1 MKIKLCV
8 ISLTLFG
15 CMSKIKS
22 PPNAITKPHELAM
35 HGDTRIDNYYWM
47 RLTDDQKNAKALDSQ
62 TQEVVDYISQENKYT
77 QSSLSHTKKLQNTIF
92 EEMVSRIKKDDESV
106 PYLKNGYYYY
116 SRFEKDLEYR
126 IHCRKK
132 GSLDA
137 EEEIIL
143 DENTLAEGYDYFS
156 IGGMSISPD
165 NKWLAFGADTV
176 SRRVYEVRFKNLKT
190 GDILATSI
198 ENSTGSVAWA
208 NDSQTVFYTSK
219 NETTLLGEK
228 IWRHKLGTENS
239 DVMVYHET
247 DETFY
252 NGVYR
257 SKSGKFIIIYHSSTL
272 LTDYQILNAN
282 NPDGEFKRFTPRDF
296 DHEYSIDHYKDRFY
310 ITTNWKAK
318 NNRLMQTPDT
328 RTGISNWKEVLPH
341 RETVHLLSL
350 EVFKDHLVI
359 NERKNGLRQLRMI
372 NQQTGNDEYIKFEEE
387 TYTSWVSVNEEFD
400 TDILRFSY
408 SSLVTPTST
417 FDYNMNSGQ
426 RSLLKQD
433 EVVGGY
439 DSNKYMSKR
448 MYATARDGNSV
459 PISIVYR
466 KDLKE
471 PEAQNLL
478 LYGYGAYGNTI
489 DPFFRSSRLS
499 LLDRGF
505 IYAIA
510 HIRGGQV
517 FGRQS
522 YDDGKMLNK
531 KNTFYDFI
539 DAGKYLVNQK
549 ITNSDKLFALGGSA
563 GGLLIGAVVNME
575 PSLWK
580 GAIAAVPFVD
590 AVTTMA
596 DPTIPLTTGEW
607 KEWGDPR
614 IKKYYDYILS
624 YSPYDQITDTE
635 YPNLL
640 VTSGYYDSQVQ
651 YWEPLKYVAK
661 LRDVWQGDNKLYLHM
676 NMEAGHSGKSGR
688 FRRYRESALEY
699 AFLLDL
705 GGIKK

>member
-1 MKIKLCV
+1 
-8 ISLTLFG
+8 
-15 CMSKIKS
+15 MSKIKS

-47 RLTDDQKNAKALDSQ
+47 RLSDDQKNAKALDSQ

-77 QSSLSHTKKLQNTIF
+77 QSNLSHTKKLQNTIF

-106 PYLKNGYYYY
+106 PYMKNGYYYY

-126 IHCRKK
+126 IHCRKQ

-143 DENTLAEGYDYFS
+143 DENTLAKGYDYFS

-165 NKWLAFGADTV
+165 NKWLAFGVDTV

-190 GDILATSI
+190 GDILAESI

-228 IWRHKLGTENS
+228 IWRHRLGTENS
-239 DVMVYHET
+239 DIMIYHET

-296 DHEYSIDHYKDRFY
+296 DHEYSIDHYKDSFY

-387 TYTSWVSVNEEFD
+387 TYTSWISVNEEFD

-448 MYATARDGNSV
+448 MYATARDGNFV

-539 DAGKYLVNQK
+539 DAGKYLVNEK

-624 YSPYDQITDTE
+624 YSPYDQIKNTE

-661 LRDVWQGDNKLYLHM
+661 LRDAWQGDNKLYLHM

>member
-1 MKIKLCV
+1 
-8 ISLTLFG
+8 
-15 CMSKIKS
+15 MSKIKT
-22 PPNAITKPHELAM
+22 PPDAIIKPHELIM

-47 RLTDDQKNAKALDSQ
+47 RLTDEQKNAKDPDQQ
-62 TQEVVDYISQENKYT
+62 TQDVVEYIDQENQYT
-77 QSSLSHTKKLQNTIF
+77 QSNLSHTRKLQNTIF
-92 EEMVSRIKKDDESV
+92 DEMVSRIKKDDESV

-116 SRFEKDLEYR
+116 SRYEKDKEYR

-137 EEEIIL
+137 NEEILL
-143 DENTLAEGYDYFS
+143 DENILAKGYDYFS
-156 IGGMSISPD
+156 IGGMSISPN
-165 NKWLAFGADTV
+165 NKWLAFGVDTV
-176 SRRVYEVRFKNLKT
+176 SRRVYEIRFKNLES
-190 GDILATSI
+190 GDILDETI
-198 ENSTGSVAWA
+198 ENSTGGVAWA
-208 NDSQTVFYTSK
+208 NDNETVFYTSK

-228 IWRHKLGTENS
+228 IWRHKIGSNNLDE
-239 DVMVYHET
+239 MVYHET

-272 LTDYQILNAN
+272 ITDYQILNAN
-282 NPDGEFKRFTPRDF
+282 DPNGKFTRFTPRDF
-296 DHEYSIDHYKDRFY
+296 DHEYSIDHYKDKFY
-310 ITTNWKAK
+310 IITNWKAK

-328 RTGISNWKEVLPH
+328 KTNISNWREVLPH
-341 RETVHLLSL
+341 RDTVHLLSL
-350 EVFKDHLVI
+350 DVFKDNLVI
-359 NERKNGLRQLRMI
+359 NERKQGLRQLRII
-372 NQQTGNDEYIKFEEE
+372 NQQTGDDGYIEFDEE
-387 TYTSWVSVNEEFD
+387 TYTSWISVNEEFD

-417 FDYNMNSGQ
+417 YDYNMNSGE
-426 RSLLKQD
+426 RTLLKQS

-439 DSNKYMSKR
+439 DPKQYMSKR
-448 MYATARDGNSV
+448 IYATARDGNTI

-466 KDLKE
+466 SDKKDTQ
-471 PEAQNLL
+471 AQNLL

-489 DPFFRSSRLS
+489 DPFFSSSRLS

-517 FGRQS
+517 YGRQS

-539 DAGKYLVNQK
+539 DAGKHLIDEK
-549 ITNSDKLFALGGSA
+549 ITSSDKLFAVGGSA

-614 IKKYYDYILS
+614 EKKYYDYILS
-624 YSPYDQITDTE
+624 YSPYDQIKDIE
-635 YPNLL
+635 FPNLL
-640 VTSGYYDSQVQ
+640 ITSGYFDSQVQ

-661 LRDVWQGDNKLYLHM
+661 LRDSWRGQNKLYLHM

>member
-35 HGDTRIDNYYWM
+35 HGDKRIDNYYWM
-47 RLTDDQKNAKALDSQ
+47 RLTDDQKNAKTLDSQ

-165 NKWLAFGADTV
+165 NKWLAFGVDTV

-661 LRDVWQGDNKLYLHM
+661 LRDAWQGDNKLYLHM

>member
-1 MKIKLCV
+1 
-8 ISLTLFG
+8 
-15 CMSKIKS
+15 MSKIKT
-22 PPNAITKPHELAM
+22 PPDAIIKPHELIM

-47 RLTDDQKNAKALDSQ
+47 RLTDEQKNAKDPDQQ
-62 TQEVVDYISQENKYT
+62 TQDVVEYIYQENQYT
-77 QSSLSHTKKLQNTIF
+77 QSNLSHTRKLQNTIF
-92 EEMVSRIKKDDESV
+92 DEMVSRIKKDDKSV

-116 SRFEKDLEYR
+116 SRYEKDKEYR

-137 EEEIIL
+137 KEEILL
-143 DENTLAEGYDYFS
+143 DENILAKGYDYFS
-156 IGGMSISPD
+156 IGGLSISPN
-165 NKWLAFGADTV
+165 NKWLAFGVDTV
-176 SRRVYEVRFKNLKT
+176 SRRVYEIRFKNLES
-190 GDILATSI
+190 GDILDEAI
-198 ENSTGSVAWA
+198 ENSTGGVAWA
-208 NDSQTVFYTSK
+208 NDNETVFYTSK

-228 IWRHKLGTENS
+228 IWRHKIGSNNLDE
-239 DVMVYHET
+239 MVYHET

-272 LTDYQILNAN
+272 VTDYQILNAD
-282 NPDGEFKRFTPRDF
+282 NPNGKFTRFTPRDF
-296 DHEYSIDHYKDRFY
+296 DHEYSIDHYNDKFY
-310 ITTNWKAK
+310 IITNWKAK

-328 RTGISNWKEVLPH
+328 KTNISNWREVLPQ
-341 RETVHLLSL
+341 RDTVHLLSL
-350 EVFKDHLVI
+350 EVFKDNLVI
-359 NERKNGLRQLRMI
+359 NERKQGLRQLRII
-372 NQQTGNDEYIKFEEE
+372 NQQTGDDGYIEFDEE
-387 TYTSWVSVNEEFD
+387 TYASWISVNEEFD

-417 FDYNMNSGQ
+417 YDYNMNSGE
-426 RSLLKQD
+426 RKLLKQS

-439 DSNKYMSKR
+439 DPKQYMSKR
-448 MYATARDGNSV
+448 IYATARDGNTI

-466 KDLKE
+466 SDKKDTQ
-471 PEAQNLL
+471 AQNLL

-489 DPFFRSSRLS
+489 DPFFSSSRLS

-517 FGRQS
+517 YGRQS

-539 DAGKYLVNQK
+539 DAGKHLIDEK
-549 ITNSDKLFALGGSA
+549 ITSSDKLFAVGGSA

-614 IKKYYDYILS
+614 EKKYYDYILS
-624 YSPYDQITDTE
+624 YSPYDQIKDIE
-635 YPNLL
+635 FPNLL
-640 VTSGYYDSQVQ
+640 ITSGYFDSQVQ

-661 LRDVWQGDNKLYLHM
+661 LRDAWKGQNKLYLHM

>member
-1 MKIKLCV
+1 MKFKLCV

-22 PPNAITKPHELAM
+22 PPNASTKPHELAM

-47 RLTDDQKNAKALDSQ
+47 RLTDEQKNAKALDSQ

-126 IHCRKK
+126 IHCRKQ

-143 DENTLAEGYDYFS
+143 DENALAKGYDYFS

-165 NKWLAFGADTV
+165 NKWLAFGVDTV

-190 GDILATSI
+190 GDILSTSI

-239 DVMVYHET
+239 DIMIYHET

-359 NERKNGLRQLRMI
+359 NERKNGLRQLRII
-372 NQQTGNDEYIKFEEE
+372 NQQTGNDEYIKFDEE
-387 TYTSWVSVNEEFD
+387 TYTSWVSINEEFD

-417 FDYNMNSGQ
+417 FDYNMNSEQ

-522 YDDGKMLNK
+522 YDDGKMMNK

-590 AVTTMA
+590 VVTTMA

-661 LRDVWQGDNKLYLHM
+661 LRHAWQGDNKLYLHM

>member
-1 MKIKLCV
+1 
-8 ISLTLFG
+8 
-15 CMSKIKS
+15 MSKIKS

-165 NKWLAFGADTV
+165 NKWLAFGVDTV

-661 LRDVWQGDNKLYLHM
+661 LRDAWQGDNKLYLHM

>member
-1 MKIKLCV
+1 
-8 ISLTLFG
+8 
-15 CMSKIKS
+15 MSKIKS

-47 RLTDDQKNAKALDSQ
+47 RLTDDQKNAKTLDSQ

-126 IHCRKK
+126 IHCRKQ

-165 NKWLAFGADTV
+165 NKWLAFGVDTV

-247 DETFY
+247 DEKFY

-296 DHEYSIDHYKDRFY
+296 DHEYSIDHYKDSFY

-417 FDYNMNSGQ
+417 FDYNMNSGE

-539 DAGKYLVNQK
+539 DAGKYLVNEK
-549 ITNSDKLFALGGSA
+549 ITNSDKLFAVGGSA

-661 LRDVWQGDNKLYLHM
+661 LRDAWQGDNKLYLHM

-699 AFLLDL
+699 AFLFDL

>member
-143 DENTLAEGYDYFS
+143 DENALAEGYDYFS

-165 NKWLAFGADTV
+165 NKWLAFGVDTV

-198 ENSTGSVAWA
+198 ENSSGSVAWA

-228 IWRHKLGTENS
+228 ICRHKLGTENP

-372 NQQTGNDEYIKFEEE
+372 NQQTGNDEYIKFDEE

-549 ITNSDKLFALGGSA
+549 ITNSDKLFAVGGSA

-661 LRDVWQGDNKLYLHM
+661 LRDAWQGDNKLYLHM